1 MYLYILFR
9 YIEVLRLGYISRK
22 TKQKDDLD
30 SALRAN
36 VDVSLLR
43 LIEAFT
49 ESAPQLVLQL
59 YIMLKF
65 SHYNWLIGKQL
76 YKSHFVFLCLR
87 KRKFIKCLFLVME
100 YVASVV
106 NKWIQVQHTIQFA
119 KSHTKNYTVNHNDHS
134 KLHTQIHL

>member
-1 MYLYILFR
+1 MIYILLQQTTTIKMYLYILFR

-87 KRKFIKCLFLVME
+87 KR
-100 YVASVV
+100 
-106 NKWIQVQHTIQFA
+106 
-119 KSHTKNYTVNHNDHS
+119 
-134 KLHTQIHL
+134 